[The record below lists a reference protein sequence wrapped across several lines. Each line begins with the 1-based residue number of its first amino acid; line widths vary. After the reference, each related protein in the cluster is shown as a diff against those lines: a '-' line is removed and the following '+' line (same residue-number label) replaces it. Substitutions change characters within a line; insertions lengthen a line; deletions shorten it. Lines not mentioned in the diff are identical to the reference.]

1 MSTFINL
8 SDLFYYW
15 DPYYSRRR
23 AMYTSR
29 PEGMTFFESI
39 FSFGERS
46 ASQPQTRRHARLL
59 FPDLLVPQPCKLPAC
74 QAPGAADTRALLLS
88 TCLL

>member
-1 MSTFINL
+1 MVAGCRSGGYSGGYYRSPVSTFINL

-39 FSFGERS
+39 FSFGG
-46 ASQPQTRRHARLL
+46 
-59 FPDLLVPQPCKLPAC
+59 LPTFSDPSC
-74 QAPGAADTRALLLS
+74 
-88 TCLL
+88 